1 VGVLAVYAVTIVVTR
16 RMASVDIG
24 GLHPLVS
31 LLTTA
36 AAFSALS
43 AVLLFARTY
52 YSRSFLLTAAVIAVV
67 WLLLGRYLKQY
78 LFRPTLAVEPDVLHP
93 DVLQYRDAHWVPL
106 TRPGLPSE
114 PVDAVIAN
122 RESTDPDWQRFH
134 TRCEVEGLPVY
145 HGPIV
150 SEQLTRR
157 VSLDRLSSGHSGE
170 LHAHP
175 AYAPFKRALDLLIV
189 VGTAPLTLPIV
200 LFTAVAIKLDTP
212 GPLFFTQQRI
222 GQRGRPFRMVK
233 FRSMRVDDGQQGA
246 RFAGERDDRVTRV
259 GQFIRR
265 ARIDELPQF
274 WNVLKGEMSVIGPR
288 PEQVEFVE
296 RFEASIPFFGYRH
309 LVKPGITGWAQV
321 HYGYA
326 ASEDDTRHKL
336 EYDLYYAKYCSIW
349 LDLVIIFRTFRTIL
363 TGDGAR

>member
-1 VGVLAVYAVTIVVTR
+1 MRYITRRSEILAAFWWLFGAAVTVSISGWAAWGPPPWTELKRAELLVVGVLAVYAVTIVVTR

-150 SEQLTRR
+150 SEQLTGR

-212 GPLFFTQQRI
+212 GPLVFTCQDRTDHI
-222 GQRGRPFRMVK
+222 PAYGINRG
-233 FRSMRVDDGQQGA
+233 A
-246 RFAGERDDRVTRV
+246 
-259 GQFIRR
+259 
-265 ARIDELPQF
+265 
-274 WNVLKGEMSVIGPR
+274 PR
-288 PEQVEFVE
+288 TS
-296 RFEASIPFFGYRH
+296 A
-309 LVKPGITGWAQV
+309 
-321 HYGYA
+321 
-326 ASEDDTRHKL
+326 
-336 EYDLYYAKYCSIW
+336 
-349 LDLVIIFRTFRTIL
+349 
-363 TGDGAR
+363 